1 MPPLLHGSGLNRGRV
16 QAVAVTCRNRIG
28 RRLGMQRAEDLQE
41 EFKLSKLFF
50 KSNEARAGIV
60 DVQVAHDT
68 RSRHFVLERRVT

>member
-41 EFKLSKLFF
+41 EFKLSKVSFPSATGRGHKIL
-50 KSNEARAGIV
+50 
-60 DVQVAHDT
+60 
-68 RSRHFVLERRVT
+68 